1 MRTPQSVKKLEELGR
16 VRLSD
21 SFYMRDFLYSEISQ
35 IEGIPNIPEYP
46 DVAIEAGRGLCQHVL
61 EPIQKAL
68 GRVSIRSGYRS
79 PAVNAKGAENK
90 NQYNCSSNAS
100 NYAHHIWDYR
110 DKGGNIGA
118 TACIVVNSFVDY
130 YEKTGDWQA
139 LAWWIHDNIP
149 GYSSLYFFPK
159 LAAVNVRWSPQP
171 EKCISSYIPPKG
183 MLTKPG
189 EQNHSDHHADL
200 YSHFLNSLKT

>member
-1 MRTPQSVKKLEELGR
+1 MRSPQSVKALEELGR

-21 SFYMRDFLYSEISQ
+21 SFFMRDFLYSEISQ
-35 IEGIPNIPEYP
+35 IERIPNIPEYP
-46 DVAIEAGRGLCQHVL
+46 DIAIEAGRGLCQEVL
-61 EPIQKAL
+61 EPIQAAL

-90 NQYNCSSNAS
+90 NQYNCSSNES

-110 DKGGNIGA
+110 DKNGELGA

-130 YEKTGDWQA
+130 YEKTKDWQA
-139 LAWWIHDNIP
+139 LAWWIHDNVP

-159 LAAVNVRWSPQP
+159 LAAVNVRWSPTP
-171 EKCISSYIPPKG
+171 EKWIKSYVTPG
-183 MLTKPG
+183 GTLTKPG
-189 EQNHSDHHADL
+189 EENHNGRHEAL
-200 YSHFLNSLKT
+200 YREFLRSIET